1 MQASDP
7 ARLWNGQVVPRQ
19 AVEMPSGGAFSVDL
33 ERAPQT
39 IRELESARDQLAELM
54 REAARLGKI
63 EPGTTDEVSRD
74 AALVLGAVAD
84 GGEGSLSRALQAGVE
99 RLDLLIAAVGREL
112 AAYRAVEDRN
122 HGGIDALRG

>member
-39 IRELESARDQLAELM
+39 IHELESARDQLADLM
-54 REAARLGKI
+54 REATRLGKI
-63 EPGTTDEVSRD
+63 DPGTTDEVSRD
-74 AALVLGAVAD
+74 AALLLGAVAD
-84 GGEGSLSRALQAGVE
+84 GGDGSLSRALQAGVE
-99 RLDLLIAAVGREL
+99 RLDLLIAAVRREL
-112 AAYRAVEDRN
+112 ADYRSAEDRSR
-122 HGGIDALRG
+122 GGFDALRG